1 MKKWLLSLIWSLAPH
16 GSSSTWPHAIVP
28 LIHPTCELAG
38 FHPKPALG
46 FSTQTDELLLVQK
59 FLHCFSYQL
68 FCLFNISHSVYSTI
82 SCCSVNH
89 NPSTWAELG
98 SVVFLAGVA
107 LLLSLGVLLLWFCF
121 VSVLFCFR
129 PRISIHSNTCHSATA
144 LEQLLLP
151 RSLSPFRLAELPR
164 FSTGAAPLLGP
175 PQGTDASAFP
185 AQRTP
190 PQPARLEALGACGRS
205 RCGQVPSGR
214 QGAALRAGAGT
225 GRRLARAAR
234 GPREI
239 SAPPSPS
246 LPASCFLFDKPLP
259 QKGRG
264 SPRGLVACPRPAEDS
279 DRGLPPPRRCPVSVR
294 PRGAGGG
301 RPALR
306 ERGAGGGGSPQRRSA
321 PERAAS
327 RGAAGGSRRL
337 TGPLRRRGKLG
348 GLEGVGGL
356 EEAAALRVGRGAE
369 RRGWAEGRQVGP
381 GGRHRTAASAM
392 ESLCPSGKGRGGLFL
407 LFRTAPNA
415 QNPRSASTEG
425 HRAPRARLQRGARSS
440 PQRYGYPRLRGRG
453 GSAGPYHSAARN
465 SWAAFTDPRVAV
477 GVRASPDRT
486 ANPVAS
492 PCLTCWILLAALK
505 NHSCVRADIFGS
517 LTWHTWQFCF

>member
-294 PRGAGGG
+294 PRGAGGWG
-301 RPALR
+301 RAAGPEGAR
-306 ERGAGGGGSPQRRSA
+306 RGGRGLSSA
-321 PERAAS
+321 PLRTRTRRLAGCGRGQPPPHRAPAPPREAWGARRGWGARGGRGS
-327 RGAAGGSRRL
+327 EGWAGSWAAGMGGGAAGGAGRAAPHRCERDGEPPSFGERERRALLALSDRSERAKPAFCFDWGPSGPASAVAARGAFLPSALRVSPAAGPRRLCRAVPQRCPKFLGGLHRPARGRRCACISWPHRQSRRL
-337 TGPLRRRGKLG
+337 PVPYVLD
-348 GLEGVGGL
+348 
-356 EEAAALRVGRGAE
+356 
-369 RRGWAEGRQVGP
+369 P
-381 GGRHRTAASAM
+381 I
-392 ESLCPSGKGRGGLFL
+392 
-407 LFRTAPNA
+407 
-415 QNPRSASTEG
+415 
-425 HRAPRARLQRGARSS
+425 
-440 PQRYGYPRLRGRG
+440 
-453 GSAGPYHSAARN
+453 GSAE
-465 SWAAFTDPRVAV
+465 
-477 GVRASPDRT
+477 
-486 ANPVAS
+486 
-492 PCLTCWILLAALK
+492 K
-505 NHSCVRADIFGS
+505 S
-517 LTWHTWQFCF
+517 LVCEGWHIR